1 MINIEAFRVNKMV
14 LLLSVIRKMK
24 FVPFDGDARFSKVIK
39 AARVFT
45 NAPSIYKELL
55 EDNKLMSDLLPILE
69 SDVFESLYEE
79 ALKYRDEVATKWKKL
94 EPIISDYCT
103 SVLGFMDEK
112 KILVNIVNPRFN
124 TGTNDMKDEIFW
136 GHTTGRKDISYDATY
151 IMHESMH
158 CVYPKEKEWSEEQYG
173 VCHSLIELAIDN
185 ELRSRLGGDNKNYSQ
200 GHYDAEKIRKRLMP
214 LWIVFLSQKGG
225 ASDFKIPK
233 DKKFEKYMNMA
244 QNYNVQNMRFTELMN
259 YCVEHYREY
268 GLDENAFKW
277 KKNETS
283 YDR

>member
-103 SVLGFMDEK
+103 SMLGFMDEK

-124 TGTNDMKDEIFW
+124 TGTNDMKD
-136 GHTTGRKDISYDATY
+136 
-151 IMHESMH
+151 
-158 CVYPKEKEWSEEQYG
+158 
-173 VCHSLIELAIDN
+173 
-185 ELRSRLGGDNKNYSQ
+185 
-200 GHYDAEKIRKRLMP
+200 
-214 LWIVFLSQKGG
+214 
-225 ASDFKIPK
+225 
-233 DKKFEKYMNMA
+233 
-244 QNYNVQNMRFTELMN
+244 
-259 YCVEHYREY
+259 
-268 GLDENAFKW
+268 
-277 KKNETS
+277 
-283 YDR
+283 